1 MSVNKKRKLFGEQKT
16 LADIGFKVNKVTDAD
31 VSDKEQG
38 NENEIGSDEL
48 KEKVTRRFQ
57 EKWLSL
63 YKWLKYDDNAMFCK
77 VCIDRNRQNTF
88 TTGSTNFRT
97 SSLNEHMKGIDH
109 KTALMINNKEKKIMV
124 YCTNFISAKMEMN

>member
-1 MSVNKKRKLFGEQKT
+1 
-16 LADIGFKVNKVTDAD
+16 VNKVTDAD

-63 YKWLKYDDNAMFCK
+63 YKWL
-77 VCIDRNRQNTF
+77 
-88 TTGSTNFRT
+88 G
-97 SSLNEHMKGIDH
+97 L
-109 KTALMINNKEKKIMV
+109 
-124 YCTNFISAKMEMN
+124 

>member
-1 MSVNKKRKLFGEQKT
+1 VLASTDIEGNKLYLKVRGHVRKQKKRKLFGGQNT
-16 LADIGFKVNKVTDAD
+16 LTDISFKVNKVTDAD

-38 NENEIGSDEL
+38 NENEIGSDEP

-77 VCIDRNRQNTF
+77 VCIDGNKHNTF

-97 SSLNEHMKGIDH
+97 SSLIPGLYE
-109 KTALMINNKEKKIMV
+109 
-124 YCTNFISAKMEMN
+124 

>member
-1 MSVNKKRKLFGEQKT
+1 MSVNKKRKLFGGQKT

-97 SSLNEHMKGIDH
+97 SSLNEHMKVLII
-109 KTALMINNKEKKIMV
+109 KLPL
-124 YCTNFISAKMEMN
+124 